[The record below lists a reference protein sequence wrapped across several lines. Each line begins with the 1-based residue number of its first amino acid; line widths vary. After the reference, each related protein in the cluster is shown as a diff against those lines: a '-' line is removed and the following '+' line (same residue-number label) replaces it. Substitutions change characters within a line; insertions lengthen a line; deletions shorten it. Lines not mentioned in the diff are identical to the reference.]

1 MRVVVPISDATVAVN
16 AAFHSVPDP
25 DDDPARS
32 DALVQSYRRLAG
44 VFHDVLSE
52 QSPEALLERIAD
64 TLGELVPYNDL
75 NIYEADEKRRELL
88 PVFAGGTW
96 AEEVLSNAIPYG
108 QGITGWAVVH
118 RSPVLA
124 NEAHKDPRVSFVPGT
139 PPDPEAL
146 ITVPLIARGA
156 LKGALNIYRTG
167 EDAFFDEDEFE
178 LARWFGDAA
187 ALALDNA
194 QIRARLEHLAHTD
207 SLTGLYNHRYFHE
220 RLRSELQRA
229 GRAHDTVALMMLDID
244 DFKRVNDVC
253 GHREG
258 DQVLGHVADVLR
270 STVRGSDTVCRVGG
284 EEFAVILPSCSS
296 AYALGLGERL
306 REALAQTPVESTGA
320 ITISVGVALGP
331 EHAMNARELIT
342 CAESAMMTAKAR
354 GKDRS
359 VVFEDAVAERPD
371 DESGTRDV
379 RSIAHLKM
387 LQSLARKLNRL
398 NDVAEIGEAIVDE
411 LRILIDYHNCI
422 VYLLDGDQL
431 TPVAVRGQLE
441 SEDADRLVF
450 SLGVGLTGHVAQ
462 TGKPMLVPNVR
473 ESEICL
479 QLAESVGDE
488 SLASVPLR
496 YGQRVIGVITLA
508 KLGVGQFD
516 EDDLR
521 LLEVLA
527 GHASVALENAR
538 LYGSLRREA
547 DNAKAWLEFA
557 DAVSEARSVDDI
569 AGETVRTVARLM
581 ETSQV
586 SLWLEDQHAA
596 NYRCI
601 AETGYAE
608 DPSAAQLVKIRPGRA
623 VSATLVDGRKTP
635 FLLEADEL
643 QRIFANELRGIEM
656 KATAVAPLQSG
667 FGIRGWISVR
677 APKEGLDHFSEE
689 RLRLLEGLSYRA
701 SVALQKTVLLRSE
714 QESAEVAAALLEFS
728 RQLAGVAT
736 PTELQRRIVELTG
749 QMLGSP
755 RTWLWLERGRPGS
768 FSIEAAWRDD
778 DAVPIVPIGSI
789 VEFGGTRRALERGEP
804 FVLEPGTADLV
815 PVGEYPL
822 AVAPVVLPS
831 GRIGCIAA
839 ATPEA
844 FPERKLRL
852 LAGIA
857 NQASLALHISNS

>member
-1 MRVVVPISDATVAVN
+1 
-16 AAFHSVPDP
+16 
-25 DDDPARS
+25 
-32 DALVQSYRRLAG
+32 
-44 VFHDVLSE
+44 
-52 QSPEALLERIAD
+52 
-64 TLGELVPYNDL
+64 
-75 NIYEADEKRRELL
+75 
-88 PVFAGGTW
+88 
-96 AEEVLSNAIPYG
+96 
-108 QGITGWAVVH
+108 
-118 RSPVLA
+118 
-124 NEAHKDPRVSFVPGT
+124 
-139 PPDPEAL
+139 
-146 ITVPLIARGA
+146 
-156 LKGALNIYRTG
+156 
-167 EDAFFDEDEFE
+167 
-178 LARWFGDAA
+178 
-187 ALALDNA
+187 
-194 QIRARLEHLAHTD
+194 
-207 SLTGLYNHRYFHE
+207 
-220 RLRSELQRA
+220 
-229 GRAHDTVALMMLDID
+229 
-244 DFKRVNDVC
+244 
-253 GHREG
+253 
-258 DQVLGHVADVLR
+258 
-270 STVRGSDTVCRVGG
+270 
-284 EEFAVILPSCSS
+284 
-296 AYALGLGERL
+296 
-306 REALAQTPVESTGA
+306 
-320 ITISVGVALGP
+320 
-331 EHAMNARELIT
+331 
-342 CAESAMMTAKAR
+342 
-354 GKDRS
+354 
-359 VVFEDAVAERPD
+359 
-371 DESGTRDV
+371 
-379 RSIAHLKM
+379 
-387 LQSLARKLNRL
+387 
-398 NDVAEIGEAIVDE
+398 
-411 LRILIDYHNCI
+411 
-422 VYLLDGDQL
+422 
-431 TPVAVRGQLE
+431 
-441 SEDADRLVF
+441 VF

-527 GHASVALENAR
+527 GHASVSLENAR

-557 DAVSEARSVDDI
+557 DAVSEARSVDEI

-601 AETGYAE
+601 AETGYSE
-608 DPSAAQLVKIRPGRA
+608 DPAAAPLVRIRPGRA
-623 VSATLVDGRKTP
+623 ASATLVDGRKTP

-643 QRIFANELRGIEM
+643 QRIFANELRGIQM
-656 KATAVAPLQSG
+656 KAAAIAPLQSG
-667 FGIRGWISVR
+667 FGIRGWIGVR
-677 APKEGLDHFSEE
+677 VPKEGLDHFSDE

-728 RQLAGVAT
+728 RQLAGVAS

-804 FVLEPGTADLV
+804 FVLEPGTVDLV
-815 PVGEYPL
+815 PVGEDPL

-857 NQASLALHISNS
+857 NQASLALHISKQ